1 MHSNISGY
9 FGISGFS
16 SGFSRMSG
24 FAGGSGLSGMSGFAG
39 GSGLSGMSGFSGV
52 SGFFVAVPSYYSP
65 EISDPVERL
74 KVLSFKYEEL
84 LEYKACK
91 KCKGIGSFLNILGSK
106 RTCKHCNGNGG
117 HIITTNNKIIEVCDA
132 CNGIGFTSN
141 FFPCDKC
148 KGEGIID
155 WIDQILVVNG
165 E

>member
-16 SGFSRMSG
+16 SGFSR
-24 FAGGSGLSGMSGFAG
+24 MSGFAG

-91 KCKGIGSFLNILGSK
+91 KCKGIGSFLNILFVPEYL
-106 RTCKHCNGNGG
+106 HL
-117 HIITTNNKIIEVCDA
+117 
-132 CNGIGFTSN
+132 TSS
-141 FFPCDKC
+141 P
-148 KGEGIID
+148 
-155 WIDQILVVNG
+155 V
-165 E
+165 